1 MHIISLRVVIA
12 SSSLILLS
20 ACSGTSQTSIEVQNR
35 NPLTASRYGD
45 ELADSMANIV
55 IQEDPLSKDP
65 AMRKIIDAQI
75 EHGKT
80 IGDEA
85 RMKHRE
91 GMRGGFVEIKEEISG
106 YVLYVDDMVYFSP
119 DFLTPPGAD
128 LRVMH
133 TTVVDPRDVLFP
145 DPTTIDLG
153 PLQSVYGAQQYSVP
167 HQEKP
172 ELYRT
177 VVIFD
182 KKLKRIYGFVQLS
195 K

>member
-1 MHIISLRVVIA
+1 MTSLKHSVFIA
-12 SSSLILLS
+12 ASLALLS
-20 ACSGTSQTSIEVQNR
+20 ACSGTAQTSIEEQNR

-45 ELADSMANIV
+45 ELADSMANMV
-55 IQEDPLSKDP
+55 IQEDPVSKDP
-65 AMRKIIDAQI
+65 VTRKIIDAEI
-75 EHGKT
+75 ERGKT
-80 IGDEA
+80 IGDDA
-85 RMKHRE
+85 RMKHQE
-91 GMRGGFVEIKEEISG
+91 GMRGGFVEIKAEVMG
-106 YVLYVDDMVYFSP
+106 YVLYVDDTVYFSLE
-119 DFLTPPGAD
+119 FLSEPGAD
-128 LRVMH
+128 LRVLH
-133 TTVVDPRDVLFP
+133 TTVVDPRDVAFP
-145 DPTTIDLG
+145 DPTSIDLG